1 MEKNL
6 STHWIE
12 KELLRRKEA
21 NPKYSLRSYAN
32 FLGVPPGRLSEI
44 LSGKRKLSRKLSN
57 TIADRL
63 CLSPE
68 QRRYF
73 ESQDQSKDLSTQ
85 YHLVNE
91 DVFSLIA
98 DWYHTA
104 FLALMDTKNFQPNPN
119 WIAKRL
125 NISTIEVRAM
135 LQRLERSGLIQKS
148 PKGWKK
154 THNNLKTADGISSAA
169 LRKSHKTTL
178 MQAIESLENDPVSM
192 RDISSITMAIDP
204 NKLDLVR
211 PLLKEFRRKICDL
224 LESKTST
231 EVYNFNLQLVP
242 VTRKEKS

>member
-12 KELLRRKEA
+12 KELLRRKES

-44 LSGKRKLSRKLSN
+44 LAGKRKLSRKLSN
-57 TIADRL
+57 AIADRL

-68 QRRYF
+68 QKRLF
-73 ESQDQSKDLSTQ
+73 EGTTVTNDLSIQ
-85 YHLVNE
+85 YHQMSE

-135 LQRLERSGLIQKS
+135 LHRLERSGLIQKS

-154 THNNLKTADGISSAA
+154 THNSLKTTDGISSAA

-178 MQAIESLENDPVSM
+178 EQAIQSLENDPIEI

-204 NKLDLVR
+204 TKLDLVR
-211 PLLKEFRRKICDL
+211 PLLKDFRRKICEL
-224 LESKTST
+224 LESKNST